1 MNAQEMVIFFL
12 KLQAQLQLL
21 HWQTTKFARHLAY
34 GDTYNTIQ
42 PLIDGFI
49 EVYQGKNGRIYFE
62 DEAQNIT
69 VYNISD
75 DELETYL
82 DSCIETLE
90 DASSLLD
97 DNDTDLLN
105 IRDEI
110 LSAINKLKYLLTLE

>member
-1 MNAQEMVIFFL
+1 MNAQDTVMFFL

-42 PLIDGFI
+42 PLIDSFI

-62 DEAQNIT
+62 DTSQTISVCNI
-69 VYNISD
+69 D
-75 DELETYL
+75 DNELETYL
-82 DSCIETLE
+82 DNCIDTLE
-90 DASSLLD
+90 EVSPLLQT
-97 DNDTDLLN
+97 NDTDLLN
-105 IRDEI
+105 LRDEI